1 VSARRFWAWLAAIVA
16 VGLGLRLLYAF
27 GAVGQLTGDPEWYH
41 RVANGIADGDG
52 FRNPYQGW
60 KTAFHPPLFPAALAA
75 LSKLGATGLDAHQAA
90 GSAMGAAGVG
100 AIGMLGRQ
108 LAGELA
114 GLLAAALAA
123 VYLPLIALDSVLQTE
138 SLLVLLAPIVL
149 LLALRLREEGGWL
162 RAAALGVAIGLA
174 ALTRAESLAL
184 IPVLALPL
192 SVSLPDRRLRTF
204 AVVCLATALTVAPW
218 SLRNSLHWD
227 EPVGISTT
235 DGSVIVGANCP
246 TTYSGPMLARW
257 DFNCLRRGVRTGLTP
272 DEPEVSARW
281 REEGLEYAGDNMGR
295 VPVVL
300 AVRVLRTWN
309 LYDPAGQARI
319 EAALVDTSLWLQW
332 LMMASGWLLTAL
344 AIAGALSLRGRRAE
358 LIVMLA
364 PVAAAVLTALIAY
377 GQPRF
382 RALAD
387 VALVT
392 LAGVALAAW
401 ASRLSARRRGP
412 VEPEASR

>member
-1 VSARRFWAWLAAIVA
+1 VTARRFWAWLAAIVA

-27 GAVGQLTGDPEWYH
+27 GAVGPLEGDAEWYH
-41 RVANGIADGDG
+41 RVANGIAAGDG

-60 KTAFHPPLFPAALAA
+60 KTAFHPPLFPALLAVV
-75 LSKLGATGLDAHQAA
+75 STLGADSVDAHHAS

-100 AIGMLGRQ
+100 VIGLLGRR
-108 LAGELA
+108 LAGELT

-123 VYLPLIALDSVLQTE
+123 VYLPLVAVDSVLLTE
-138 SLLVLLAPIVL
+138 SLLVLIAPVVL
-149 LLALRLREEGGWL
+149 LLALRLRDGGGAGT
-162 RAAALGVAIGLA
+162 AAALGVAIGLA
-174 ALTRAESLAL
+174 ALTRTESLLL
-184 IPVLALPL
+184 IPLLALPVAL
-192 SVSLPDRRLRTF
+192 TLPARRFRAL
-204 AVVCLATALTVAPW
+204 AVVCLATALTIAPW
-218 SLRNSLHWD
+218 VLRNSLHWD
-227 EPVGISTT
+227 QPVGISTT

-257 DFNCLRRGVRTGLTP
+257 DFNCLSRGVRSGLRP

-281 REEGLEYAGDNMGR
+281 REEGLEYAGDHLSR

-309 LYDPAGQARI
+309 LYDPAGQAKI

-332 LMMASGWLLTAL
+332 LTIAAGWLVAVL
-344 AIAGALSLRGRRAE
+344 AVAGALSLRGRRGE
-358 LIVMLA
+358 LVVMLA

-387 VALVT
+387 MAFVT
-392 LAGVALAAW
+392 LAGVALARW
-401 ASRLSARRRGP
+401 LSALAARRRP
-412 VEPEASR
+412 AAAEAAS